1 MRKKNVFSASTTYN
15 VLPGLLT
22 AGVLVPLA
30 ARLAFFASGVGQR
43 LNYPFFQS
51 GSEGLILSEVAIIQA
66 GGSIYVPFR
75 ADQFI
80 SAPYPPLYYYI
91 VAWLGNDPAL
101 PFTTGRLVS
110 LVAALAT
117 TLFIAVA
124 VFFSATNRELQAT
137 SKINPENLSGS
148 AIPEKNRQS
157 SIVNRLIISL
167 VAGLTFLSLPA
178 VNIWAVRLRADMLMT
193 ALQIGGLALVAAGVY
208 FRRDWLIF
216 GAVIPFSLAFFAKQT
231 ALAGPA
237 ATGAFLFF
245 YYALSG
251 YGHWFAPSRW
261 RKTAFW
267 VIAMGCAVGVPFLL
281 INLATGNELY
291 RRLFKYHNLPW
302 LWTNFETYLTLF
314 WQETAALLVLSFG
327 LVLLAGSY
335 GLRAMSQA
343 FLKPKAQNLNPFFHP
358 LSFLLPP
365 SSLAVWYLLASLVL
379 LLGLGVS
386 GADHNHFLPAQAA
399 LCFAAGVCVIRLSE
413 LPGVWRG
420 LTLIAVVGL
429 GLQAAIFSV
438 PPARYEIE
446 FRVRDADYQRQMG
459 RIIEYARS
467 KNAPI
472 LSNEAGFYVLTGRG
486 GQTENYYN
494 DLFTLAALDEQKL
507 YSQDGLLERIR
518 TRQFGV
524 VLAQVDILDGKGR
537 PDVWTPE
544 LVAALRENYY
554 RKFADVWYIFE
565 PKTGDGG

>member
-1 MRKKNVFSASTTYN
+1 MSKKSVFTSSTIYN
-15 VLPGLLT
+15 VLLGLGL
-22 AGVLVPLA
+22 AGILVPLA
-30 ARLAFFASGVGQR
+30 SRLAFFASGVGQR

-51 GSEGLILSEVAIIQA
+51 GSEGLMLSEVAIIQA

-91 VAWLGNDPAL
+91 VAWLGNNPAL
-101 PFTTGRLVS
+101 PFTTGRVVS

-117 TLFIAVA
+117 ALFIAA
-124 VFFSATNRELQAT
+124 IVFFSATSRELRAT
-137 SKINPENLSGS
+137 SKINSDKSSIINH
-148 AIPEKNRQS
+148 QS
-157 SIVNRLIISL
+157 SLIIQVFVSL
-167 VAGLTFLSLPA
+167 IAGLIFLSLPA
-178 VNIWAVRLRADMLMT
+178 VNIWAARLRADMTMT
-193 ALQIGGLALVAAGVY
+193 AFQMGGLALVAAGIY

-216 GAVIPFSLAFFAKQT
+216 SAVVPFSLAFFAKQT

-245 YYALSG
+245 YYALNG
-251 YGHWFAPSRW
+251 YGRWFDLSRW
-261 RKTAFW
+261 RKTVLW
-267 VIAMGCAVGVPFLL
+267 GITMGLAVAVPFLL
-281 INLATGNELY
+281 INFATGNELY

-302 LWTNFETYLTLF
+302 LWTNFETYITLF
-314 WQETAALLVLSFG
+314 WQETAALLVLSVA
-327 LVLLAGSY
+327 LVLLAASY
-335 GLRAMSQA
+335 ELRAMSQT
-343 FLKPKAQNLNPFFHP
+343 FLKPKTSNSKTVIYQSPIISHQSL
-358 LSFLLPP
+358 
-365 SSLAVWYLLASLVL
+365 LAVWYLLASLVL
-379 LLGLGVS
+379 LVGLGVS

-399 LCFAAGVCVIRLSE
+399 LCVAAGVCVVRLSE
-413 LPGVWRG
+413 LPHVGRWLALV
-420 LTLIAVVGL
+420 AVIGL
-429 GLQAAIFSV
+429 GLQAAVFSV

-486 GQTENYYN
+486 ALTETYYN
-494 DLFTLAALDEQKL
+494 DLFTLAALDDQKL
-507 YSQDGLLERIR
+507 YSQEGLLERIR
-518 TRQFGV
+518 TKQFGV

-554 RKFADVWYIFE
+554 RKFADVWYVFE
-565 PKTGDGG
+565 PKAGDGG